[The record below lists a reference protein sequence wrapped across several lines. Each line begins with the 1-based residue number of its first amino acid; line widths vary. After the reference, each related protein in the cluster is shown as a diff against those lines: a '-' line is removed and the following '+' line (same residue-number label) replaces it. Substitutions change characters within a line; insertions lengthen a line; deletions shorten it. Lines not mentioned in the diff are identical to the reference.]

1 MDINLTIIGQTIAMI
16 VFVAFCMKFVWPPL
30 VHALD
35 ERRKSIAD
43 GLAAAENG
51 QKKLEEAQ
59 AKFEETVHESREQAA
74 EIVQQAERRAREII
88 EEAKTDAV
96 AEGERLI
103 AQARAEIAQEAARAK
118 DALRGDV
125 AAIALSGARQ
135 LLEREVDPS
144 THQQLLDKLA
154 SEL

>member
-1 MDINLTIIGQTIAMI
+1 VDINLTIIGQTIAMI
-16 VFVAFCMKFVWPPL
+16 VFVAFCMRFVWPPL

-88 EEAKTDAV
+88 EEAKIDAV

-103 AQARAEIAQEAARAK
+103 AQARAEIAQEATRAR

-154 SEL
+154 AEL